1 MITRM
6 ELLEI
11 IASGEN
17 SGVEFKRDTL
27 QNHDLAKELVAFSNL
42 EGGIVLLG
50 VEDDGSV
57 AGLVREGLEEW
68 VMNACRDKIRPG
80 IIPFFQ
86 TIREV
91 EPGKD
96 VVIVR
101 VPHGGAVHSQWHKNR
116 HTYYIRVGTQSR
128 EPTPQELGRL
138 FQRRCKVLAEMRPI
152 SGTTIED
159 LDRRRF
165 KDYFGRVRQ
174 QDIPNDNDHTG
185 WETLLINTDIMAEG
199 GVTVFGMLLF
209 GKTPNRYLP
218 QSGID
223 AVAFSGA
230 EKEYEA
236 KERKQLRGAMTPLMD
251 QDGNLL
257 ETGLVEQA
265 VDFVRRN
272 TPVHS
277 RLEDGARR
285 VDTPTYPEE
294 VIRETIV
301 NALIHRDY
309 LLSDTDIEL
318 AIYENRLEVVSPG
331 RLPNGITPERMR
343 LGTRAARNSFLKD
356 FMRDYGYLEH
366 MGMGV
371 PRKIIKGMK
380 EHNGSDPQL
389 IEENER
395 FTVRLFSTM
404 KEPRHIDE
412 FWDWV
417 VKRRVTDTPRGDF
430 IKDTRSLI
438 GAGKDPREHLHRL
451 KGNPEGEAVLK
462 RLEKQYKKST
472 RNLSPISG
480 TESL

>member
-1 MITRM
+1 MITRT

-11 IASGEN
+11 IANGEN
-17 SGVEFKRDTL
+17 SGVDFKRDTL
-27 QNHDLAKELVAFSNL
+27 RNYDLAKELVAFSNL
-42 EGGIVLLG
+42 DGGMVILG
-50 VEDDGSV
+50 VEDDGTI
-57 AGLVREGLEEW
+57 AGLTRDRLEEW
-68 VMNACRDKIRPG
+68 VMTACRDKIRPG
-80 IIPFFQ
+80 IIPFFE
-86 TIREV
+86 IIKEI
-91 EPGKD
+91 EPNKD
-96 VVIVR
+96 VAIVR
-101 VPHGGAVHSQWHKNR
+101 VPRGGDVHSQWHNNR
-116 HTYYIRVGTQSR
+116 NIYYIRVGTQSR

-138 FQRRCKVLAEMRPI
+138 FQQRGMVRAEMRPI
-152 SGTTIED
+152 SGTAIND
-159 LDRRRF
+159 LDRRRL

-174 QDIPNDNDHTG
+174 QDIPNDSDDTE
-185 WETLLINTDIMAEG
+185 WETLLINTDIMSKG

-223 AVAFSGA
+223 AVAFSGK

-251 QDGNLL
+251 QDGTLL
-257 ETGLVEQA
+257 EAGLVEQA

-277 RLEDGARR
+277 YLEDGARR
-285 VDTPTYPEE
+285 VDIPTYPEE
-294 VIRETIV
+294 VIRETLV

-318 AIYENRLEVVSPG
+318 AIYGDRLEVISPG
-331 RLPNGITPERMR
+331 KLPNGITPERMR

-380 EHNGSDPQL
+380 KHNGSDPEL

-395 FTVRLFSTM
+395 FTVRLFST
-404 KEPRHIDE
+404 KPSSTGGGAIST
-412 FWDWV
+412 
-417 VKRRVTDTPRGDF
+417 KDF
-430 IKDTRSLI
+430 
-438 GAGKDPREHLHRL
+438 PW
-451 KGNPEGEAVLK
+451 
-462 RLEKQYKKST
+462 
-472 RNLSPISG
+472 LS
-480 TESL
+480 

>member
-1 MITRM
+1 MSSLQATVCNSSQPAQISQVKLQNQVNRDAEGESGKDVFKTHRPNLRFLDMITRM

-11 IASGEN
+11 IANGEN
-17 SGVEFKRDTL
+17 SGVEFKCDTL

-57 AGLVREGLEEW
+57 TGLVREGLEEW

-86 TIREV
+86 TIKKV
-91 EPGKD
+91 EPSKD

-101 VPHGGAVHSQWHKNR
+101 VPRGGVVHSQLHKNR

-128 EPTPQELGRL
+128 EPTPQELSRL
-138 FQRRCKVLAEMRPI
+138 FQQRGMIRAEMRPI
-152 SGTTIED
+152 SGTTIND
-159 LDRRRF
+159 LDQRRL
-165 KDYFGRVRQ
+165 KDYFRRVRQ
-174 QDIPNDNDHTG
+174 QDIPSDNDDAG
-185 WETLLINTDIMAEG
+185 WEALLINTDIMIKD

-223 AVAFSGA
+223 AVAFSGM

-236 KERKQLRGAMTPLMD
+236 KERKQLRGAVAPLMD
-251 QDGNLL
+251 QDGHLL

-277 RLEDGARR
+277 HLEDGTRR

-294 VIRETIV
+294 VIRETII

-395 FTVRLFSTM
+395 FTVRLFWTM
-404 KEPRHIDE
+404 KGP
-412 FWDWV
+412 
-417 VKRRVTDTPRGDF
+417 
-430 IKDTRSLI
+430 
-438 GAGKDPREHLHRL
+438 
-451 KGNPEGEAVLK
+451 
-462 RLEKQYKKST
+462 
-472 RNLSPISG
+472 NLS
-480 TESL
+480 TTHT